1 MSEYAKPK
9 NLKRQR
15 AMAEK
20 NVPNFFV
27 HNYEEQFGKHL
38 QGVEDLESIYS

>member
-1 MSEYAKPK
+1 MSEYAKT
-9 NLKRQR
+9 NNVRQQR

-20 NVPNFFV
+20 KVPNSFV

-38 QGVEDLESIYS
+38 QGVDDLESIYS